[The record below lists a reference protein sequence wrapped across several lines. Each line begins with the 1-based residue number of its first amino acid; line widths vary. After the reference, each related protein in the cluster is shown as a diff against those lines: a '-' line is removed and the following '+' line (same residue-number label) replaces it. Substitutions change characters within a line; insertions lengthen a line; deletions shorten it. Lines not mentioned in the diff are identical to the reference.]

1 MTVTIPCQS
10 SACPTV
16 TVGPTADVGD
26 GEYVYLS
33 MQDFPTADSVR
44 VAFCPT
50 TNPPTIVSGGDPQC
64 AYGLDPEQVI
74 VNPIVVPVTP
84 DGTVG
89 ASYPTQLDPSGQDNA
104 PIGASPIISNDDP
117 KTPFFCDNGPD
128 YCGIEVEDLPAGDT
142 ATPESTSNTAI
153 VPISFAAL
161 GGGCPKSD
169 PLVSTDSAY
178 SLEHFLPGAVDA
190 TCGKD
195 SGVADLNTAN
205 DTGQVVNSL
214 VSGATQLGFTD
225 EPQNSAEQ
233 AELSKLDI
241 HYIPVAV
248 SATVMAFLAGDYNQN
263 DSQPFPVSTYNLT
276 PNMVAGLISSAYSQG
291 YNSDIIMPPLV
302 CKQIYECGTKP
313 GDTTTPPDYD
323 TFDYLN
329 PVAPDV
335 NGPDAYGMFFSS
347 TESGSSYQVTDWLC
361 SAPNVPFTV
370 TVPLKVKGEPVPTP
384 VQVTDPNTAPTTL
397 TTAPPAGVA
406 WPPVNDPTATW
417 PYPKCQPYPTLPVL
431 AASSGQYSFDST
443 PALQAFR
450 IRSYAYAGGAR
461 PPPGTE
467 HTLAGFGAM
476 DWSEASY
483 FGLNSANIQNA
494 AGIFVPPSQSSIDAA
509 LADATSGPNGILQY
523 SYDNS
528 SDAAAYPMPLVTYAL
543 VSTKS
548 QPAATAQ
555 AEGDLLTN
563 LVCYSHA
570 GGRHRAAYWVRAT
583 SRQPVQRGSHR
594 DFAGVPERRED
605 LQRTY
610 SSTVFWP
617 RWIQRIRPLQ
627 GIRQ

>member
-1 MTVTIPCQS
+1 MRHAKHRKTRAIPVWSRFRTRESSPSRGGSGGRSGGRTSLGRYAAALFIASAVLFSTPAGGILHLAAGADTPAACPGGVSQCVTVTIPCQS

-169 PLVSTDSAY
+169 PLVSTDSVY

-225 EPQNSAEQ
+225 EPQIQRSR
-233 AELSKLDI
+233 
-241 HYIPVAV
+241 
-248 SATVMAFLAGDYNQN
+248 
-263 DSQPFPVSTYNLT
+263 
-276 PNMVAGLISSAYSQG
+276 
-291 YNSDIIMPPLV
+291 
-302 CKQIYECGTKP
+302 
-313 GDTTTPPDYD
+313 
-323 TFDYLN
+323 LN
-329 PVAPDV
+329 CR
-335 NGPDAYGMFFSS
+335 SS
-347 TESGSSYQVTDWLC
+347 T
-361 SAPNVPFTV
+361 
-370 TVPLKVKGEPVPTP
+370 
-384 VQVTDPNTAPTTL
+384 
-397 TTAPPAGVA
+397 
-406 WPPVNDPTATW
+406 
-417 PYPKCQPYPTLPVL
+417 
-431 AASSGQYSFDST
+431 
-443 PALQAFR
+443 
-450 IRSYAYAGGAR
+450 
-461 PPPGTE
+461 
-467 HTLAGFGAM
+467 
-476 DWSEASY
+476 
-483 FGLNSANIQNA
+483 
-494 AGIFVPPSQSSIDAA
+494 SI
-509 LADATSGPNGILQY
+509 
-523 SYDNS
+523 
-528 SDAAAYPMPLVTYAL
+528 TYL
-543 VSTKS
+543 
-548 QPAATAQ
+548 
-555 AEGDLLTN
+555 
-563 LVCYSHA
+563 
-570 GGRHRAAYWVRAT
+570 
-583 SRQPVQRGSHR
+583 
-594 DFAGVPERRED
+594 
-605 LQRTY
+605 
-610 SSTVFWP
+610 
-617 RWIQRIRPLQ
+617 
-627 GIRQ
+627 